1 MTTFLSVLIILAAI
15 AALAMLIRGIVIF
28 LQTSRAD
35 LNGDGL
41 SVSGIRQ
48 NKAMRMRIFFQAIAI
63 LLVVMLLL
71 LRPHSG

>member
-1 MTTFLSVLIILAAI
+1 MTTFLSVLIILAAL

-35 LNGDGL
+35 IDGHGL

-63 LLVVMLLL
+63 LLVVMLML
-71 LRPHSG
+71 LRPHAS

>member
-35 LNGDGL
+35 LNGEGL